1 MTLDKII
8 YSVLNPKN
16 FKIKT
21 FEPFSNLSLKFVKDF
36 SNELRK
42 NKNFRKYPNLI
53 YLLFWCN
60 NQIKFKEKKQE
71 EFLRLGRGLTFHVC
85 PANVPTN
92 FIYSFFFGLL
102 SGNSNVVKIPSKPF
116 DEKKIILDTISKL
129 FKKKEY
135 KVYKESNK
143 FIEYFNNN
151 EITKYISSICDARVI
166 WGCDNTINSVRKNWI
181 PERSIDLTFADRYSF
196 SLINVDKLKKEKKFN
211 LIVKNFFYDSYIMD
225 QLACNSPHFVF
236 WLGKKNNDLQDRFWK
251 TLNNIVEKKYSFD
264 EMHILNKYT
273 SLMSHFIKN
282 DVFKKVDLLKNNVF
296 VLTPND
302 NLNNI
307 ENMRGVN
314 GTFFQKNIKKLSYL
328 KKFITKKCQTISYY
342 GTSKNQL
349 KNFLSRNNILGVDRF
364 VPIGS
369 SLEINLKWDG
379 YDVIKSLSRVVDYK

>member
-1 MTLDKII
+1 
-8 YSVLNPKN
+8 
-16 FKIKT
+16 
-21 FEPFSNLSLKFVKDF
+21 
-36 SNELRK
+36 
-42 NKNFRKYPNLI
+42 
-53 YLLFWCN
+53 
-60 NQIKFKEKKQE
+60 
-71 EFLRLGRGLTFHVC
+71 
-85 PANVPTN
+85 
-92 FIYSFFFGLL
+92 
-102 SGNSNVVKIPSKPF
+102 
-116 DEKKIILDTISKL
+116 
-129 FKKKEY
+129 
-135 KVYKESNK
+135 
-143 FIEYFNNN
+143 
-151 EITKYISSICDARVI
+151 
-166 WGCDNTINSVRKNWI
+166 
-181 PERSIDLTFADRYSF
+181 
-196 SLINVDKLKKEKKFN
+196 
-211 LIVKNFFYDSYIMD
+211 MD